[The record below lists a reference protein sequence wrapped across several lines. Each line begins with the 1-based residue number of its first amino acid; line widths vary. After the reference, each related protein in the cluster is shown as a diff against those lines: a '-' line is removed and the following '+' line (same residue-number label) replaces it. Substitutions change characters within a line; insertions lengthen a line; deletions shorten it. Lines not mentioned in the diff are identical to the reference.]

1 MGLNRELD
9 GVFVVSLEQAVAAPY
24 CGMLLADAGA
34 RVVKVERPDGDFARS
49 YDRGA
54 AGQSTIFAW
63 LNHGKESI
71 CLDLNAAED
80 EALLRAMLGRADVF
94 LHNLAPGALEKR
106 GFGGDVL
113 RAENPGLIT
122 CDITGYG
129 RDGAAAKKKAYD
141 FLIQAEAGL
150 CAVTGTEDSPSR
162 VGVSITDLS
171 AGLTAFSAIL
181 RALIQRGRTGEGLDL
196 SVSMFDVIA
205 DWMNMPLMAHRY
217 FGPAPQRLGLT
228 HTFVAPYGAF
238 EAADGVVMIS
248 IQNNREFRSFCD
260 DILGQA
266 GLADDPRFADNPDRV
281 ANRDAL
287 TEIINAVFRR
297 AKRADLIARL
307 EVAQIACAR
316 LNEVADLSEH
326 DFLRNLSV
334 QFGGM
339 EISVADL
346 PVQTD
351 APRRA
356 DVPAL
361 GEHGDA
367 LRAEFAGGMAAEGGR

>member
-9 GVFVVSLEQAVAAPY
+9 GIFVVSLEQAVAAPY

-34 RVVKVERPDGDFARS
+34 RVVKVERSEGDFARS

-54 AGQSTIFAW
+54 DGQSTIFAW
-63 LNHGKESI
+63 LNHGKESV
-71 CLDLNAAED
+71 CLDLNDTADAT
-80 EALLRAMLGRADVF
+80 LLHTMLRQADVF
-94 LHNLAPGALEKR
+94 LHNLAPGALARR
-106 GFGGDVL
+106 GFTGDAL
-113 RAENPGLIT
+113 RVDNPGLIM
-122 CDITGYG
+122 CEITGYG
-129 RDGAAAKKKAYD
+129 TQGEAAKKKAYD

-150 CAVTGTEDSPSR
+150 CAVTGTPDEPSR

-181 RALIQRGRTGEGLDL
+181 RALIQRGRTSQGVDL

-238 EAADGVVMIS
+238 QARDGVVMIS
-248 IQNNREFRSFCD
+248 IQNNREFRVFCD
-260 DILGQA
+260 EILGQRD
-266 GLADDPRFADNPDRV
+266 LADDPRFVDNPDRV

-287 TEIINAVFRR
+287 TVLIETVL
-297 AKRADLIARL
+297 KRYERDTLIAMLDDAR
-307 EVAQIACAR
+307 IACAR
-316 LNEVADLSEH
+316 FNEVSDVSVH
-326 DFLRNLSV
+326 PFLRNMMLS
-334 QFGGM
+334 FGGSA
-339 EISVADL
+339 ISVADL

-351 APRRA
+351 AGRLP

-361 GEHGDA
+361 GQHTQA
-367 LRAEFAGGMAAEGGR
+367 VRAEFG